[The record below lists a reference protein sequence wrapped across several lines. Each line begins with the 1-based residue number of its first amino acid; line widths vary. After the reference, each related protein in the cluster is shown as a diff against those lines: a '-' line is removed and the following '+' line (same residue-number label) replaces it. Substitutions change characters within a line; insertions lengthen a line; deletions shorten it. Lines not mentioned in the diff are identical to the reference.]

1 MRMQRMRQATD
12 QVFTVMVWIAAA
24 VALAVL
30 ATILVHVISRGA
42 PRLSW
47 EFLTQNPRRM
57 GREGGILPTILG
69 TVYLT
74 AVAVLVASP
83 VGVAAAVYLSDYAR
97 QGWVTRT
104 IRFATET
111 LAGVPSIIFGIF
123 GFAFLVTYLKLG
135 WSILSGGLT
144 LAFMI
149 LPTIV
154 RTSEEAIQAVP
165 GSYREGSL
173 ALGATRWQTVRRV
186 VIPAASPGIVT
197 GIVLGIGRAIGE
209 TAAVILTAGSSLL
222 PPRWITDPTRTMSVH
237 LYILATEGISMPNA
251 YGTATVLVVV
261 ILAING
267 VANYLRRR
275 MSAVL
280 AR

>member
-1 MRMQRMRQATD
+1 MQRMRQATD

>member
-1 MRMQRMRQATD
+1 MRQATD